1 MENGFAPA
9 HYVGE
14 CVPPDITRHDERGL
28 GMPGAYIP
36 HHNEQGLDY
45 STVYSVAE
53 TATKRASARRRS
65 ESFLRERERERER
78 DSPFWCC
85 SSHAGRLEGLGD
97 GEETIRARQHRMG
110 GATGTR
116 WMDRSG
122 FL

>member
-1 MENGFAPA
+1 MSKDLTIPL
-9 HYVGE
+9 YIQLQKL
-14 CVPPDITRHDERGL
+14 PEREPL
-28 GMPGAYIP
+28 LEEDLSP
-36 HHNEQGLDY
+36 
-45 STVYSVAE
+45 SS
-53 TATKRASARRRS
+53 
-65 ESFLRERERERER
+65 ERERERE
-78 DSPFWCC
+78 SPFWCC

>member
-65 ESFLRERERERER
+65 ESFLRKREREKESLLVLFLSCRQV
-78 DSPFWCC
+78 
-85 SSHAGRLEGLGD
+85 GRLG
-97 GEETIRARQHRMG
+97 
-110 GATGTR
+110 R
-116 WMDRSG
+116 W
-122 FL
+122 